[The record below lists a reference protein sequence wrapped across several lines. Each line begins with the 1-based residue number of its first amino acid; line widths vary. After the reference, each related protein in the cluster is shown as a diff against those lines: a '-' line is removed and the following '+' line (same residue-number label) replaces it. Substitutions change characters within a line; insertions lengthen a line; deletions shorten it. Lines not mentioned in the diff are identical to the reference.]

1 MTYTSIAITICLIL
15 SVILL
20 ILSYRNS
27 RNLSS
32 LDLTK
37 IQLDWKPIF
46 ENLDEQFK
54 HQNEYALR
62 GREASDRL
70 TAERVSN
77 MNQAITSMLEKSI
90 SEQKQILEANQ
101 KLLASGL
108 EVNSK
113 TMETRLDNLTK
124 MLYSQFE
131 TQRKTNSEQIE
142 KIRES
147 VNEKLDKTI
156 NEQFEKSFK
165 NVINQMNS
173 LQTTMGELKSISTQ
187 VGSLEKTL
195 NGVKTRG
202 ILGETQLRSI
212 IENVLNP
219 NQFDIEVPTIPGSTE
234 RVEIAIKIPD
244 NSSDSFVYLPVDSKC
259 HLDRFEAL
267 QNAYESG
274 DQSLITREQKA
285 FADAIRNDCKDISSK
300 YISSPHT
307 TNFGILFVPFEGMYS
322 EVIKLNLLETL
333 NKEHITIAGPY
344 TMLAILG
351 TIVNYYQSLAVVKQT
366 DKIEATLMQTKK
378 AFTAYD
384 EQLMKVKKNLDL
396 ASRNID
402 DLQGVKT
409 KKILRALNDVLD
421 YDGEGIQEGS
431 SQVLIDDINN
441 TAESGDISEDI
452 E

>member
-259 HLDRFEAL
+259 HLYRFEAL

-307 TNFGILFVPFEGMYS
+307 TDFGILFVPFEGMYS

-351 TIVNYYQSLAVVKQT
+351 TIVNYYQSLAIVKQT